1 MFRLVPRHPARFA
14 SAAVAAVLLAP
25 FAAGSA
31 RAQNATKADNP
42 TNMGQ
47 TGSYVGGVLPGTS
60 GTIFFNNTLTAVRS
74 PNAGGIQ
81 VAALNFENTLTQSF
95 TFNSGTLTLGA
106 GGLTKNDTS
115 TRTTI
120 QSAFI
125 LSAPQT
131 WNVNS
136 SELSFGPGGSL
147 TTNGN
152 AVTIQGAGEV
162 RFTGTT
168 TLNSD
173 VTIAVSGSVVAT
185 TSTSDVTLQGL
196 NTFDSLTIGS
206 NARVTG
212 NSLGNFGVASAFG
225 DGGTN
230 TAIIIGSQTAN
241 GTLVYSGSTASSN
254 RRFQRTASTIADAA
268 NAAIE
273 VSTPGQTLTLTGS
286 LGAASSS
293 AVTSG
298 WRFGGAGNLTI
309 ESIIPDFTG
318 AGQQTILKDGTG
330 TLRLSANNT
339 YEGLT
344 TVSAG
349 TLLVLGQSGS
359 NSGTGLGSVSV
370 AAAGT
375 LGGTGRIAGATTVS
389 GAVSPGDGGI
399 GTLTVANSL
408 TWNAGQNW
416 AFDLGAANSADKVS
430 LTAGSF
436 LKGTGSGWTFDFKNS
451 TQTGTFTLVDWSGTT
466 GFVAGDFS
474 YVNLGGVNT
483 GTFAVQGNALTLVV
497 VPEPATIVLL
507 GSAGIAVCAGWVR
520 RRRPTCG

>member
-1 MFRLVPRHPARFA
+1 MSCRSRLSVRLAHTVGAGA
-14 SAAVAAVLLAP
+14 LVLMSLSAA
-25 FAAGSA
+25 SA
-31 RAQNATKADNP
+31 RAQNATKADNN
-42 TNMGQ
+42 TIMTG
-47 TGSYVGGVLPGTS
+47 TGSYVGGVLPTTS
-60 GTIFFNNTLTAVRS
+60 GTIFFNNTLTAPRS
-74 PNAGGIQ
+74 VNPGGIQ
-81 VAALNFENTLTQSF
+81 VAALNFENTLTQAF

-106 GGLTKNDTS
+106 GGLTKNDS
-115 TRTTI
+115 SSRTTI
-120 QSAFI
+120 QSAFV

-131 WNVNS
+131 WNINT
-136 SELSFGPGGSL
+136 SELSFGNSSL
-147 TTNGN
+147 TTGGN
-152 AVTIQGAGEV
+152 AVTIQGAGAM

-173 VTIAVSGSVVAT
+173 VTIAVTGTVLAT

-196 NTFDSLTIGS
+196 NTFDQLVINSG
-206 NARVTG
+206 ARVTG
-212 NSLGNFGVASAFG
+212 DSIGSYGVASAFG

-230 TAIIIGSQTAN
+230 SAINIGSVSAN
-241 GTLVYSGSTASSN
+241 ATLVYSGTSASTN
-254 RRFQRTASTIADAA
+254 RRFIRTTSQLAGVS

-286 LGAASSS
+286 LSVSSS
-293 AVTSG
+293 GTVNSG

-309 ESIIPDFTG
+309 ESVLPALEG

-330 TLRLSANNT
+330 TLRLSANNL
-339 YEGLT
+339 YDGPT

-349 TLLVLGQSGS
+349 SLLVLGQSGT

-416 AFDLGAANSADKVS
+416 VFDLGAANSADKLS

-466 GFVAGDFS
+466 GFSAGDFS

-497 VPEPATIVLL
+497 VPEPTTIALL
-507 GSAGIAVCAGWVR
+507 GSAGVAACAGWLR
-520 RRRPTCG
+520 RRRPMGG

>member
-1 MFRLVPRHPARFA
+1 MFRLVPRHRARFA
-14 SAAVAAVLLAP
+14 SAAVVGALLAC

-31 RAQNATKADNP
+31 RAQNATKGPNITPLDQAA
-42 TNMGQ
+42 
-47 TGSYVGGVLPGTS
+47 SYVGNALPGTS
-60 GTIFFNNTLTAVRS
+60 GTIFFDAQM
-74 PNAGGIQ
+74 AGNRNVGVGAIS
-81 VAALNFENTLTQSF
+81 VAALDFTSGTFGF
-95 TFNSGTLTLGA
+95 TFSSGTLTLGA
-106 GGLTKNDTS
+106 GGLTKSDTS
-115 TRTTI
+115 SRTTI
-120 QSAFI
+120 GAATFV
-125 LSAPQT
+125 LSATQT
-131 WNVNS
+131 WNINT
-136 SELSFGPGGSL
+136 SELAFGNSTL

-152 AVTIQGAGEV
+152 AVTIQGAGGV
-162 RFTGTT
+162 RFSGTT

-173 VTIAVSGSVVAT
+173 VTIAVSGNVVAT

-196 NTFDSLTIGS
+196 NTFDSLTINS

-230 TAIIIGSQTAN
+230 TQISIGSQGSN

-254 RRFQRTASTIADAA
+254 RRFVRTSSTIADAA

-286 LGAASSS
+286 LGASSTS

-309 ESIIPDFTG
+309 ESIIPDLGG

-436 LKGTGSGWTFDFKNS
+436 FKGTGSGWTFDFKNS

-497 VPEPATIVLL
+497 VPEPATIALL
-507 GSAGIAVCAGWVR
+507 GSAGIAVCAGWLR
-520 RRRPTCG
+520 RRRPTGG